1 MITMFLP
8 IIVFHAYLLQLYC
21 CTIYKY
27 IYMLIYSNFLCI
39 NAVYVHDMFHS
50 PVIVVLT
57 ITAEKV
63 VSLDTIESTVG
74 IQFEMYLI
82 KPLRKD
88 VAIEQPH

>member
-1 MITMFLP
+1 
-8 IIVFHAYLLQLYC
+8 
-21 CTIYKY
+21 
-27 IYMLIYSNFLCI
+27 
-39 NAVYVHDMFHS
+39 MFHS